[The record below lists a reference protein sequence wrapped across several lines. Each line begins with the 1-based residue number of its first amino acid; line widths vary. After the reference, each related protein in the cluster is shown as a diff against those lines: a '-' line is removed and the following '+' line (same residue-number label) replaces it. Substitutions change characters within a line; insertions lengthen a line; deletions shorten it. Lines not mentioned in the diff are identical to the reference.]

1 MRCSEF
7 RSVPRKCQVSLRYTL
22 TIVQVALVSD
32 SMPSWVLRLGTLMS
46 LVFLAMCEI
55 MQTGTF
61 ETEAA
66 AVRSPLPRSAA
77 EALVDLPGTSNLRY
91 IIHRLTG
98 SPSSGSRGRKRSTL
112 AWQREFVDFV
122 FYIHNQSGGA

>member
-1 MRCSEF
+1 MKF
-7 RSVPRKCQVSLRYTL
+7 RSVPRKCQVSLRYNADKL
-22 TIVQVALVSD
+22 SRLLWVSD